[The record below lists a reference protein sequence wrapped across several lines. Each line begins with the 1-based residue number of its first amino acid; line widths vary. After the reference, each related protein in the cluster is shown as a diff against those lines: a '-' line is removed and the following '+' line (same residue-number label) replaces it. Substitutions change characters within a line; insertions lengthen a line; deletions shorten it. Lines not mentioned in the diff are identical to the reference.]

1 MILAIVYVVEEF
13 VERDAVHK
21 ALMAL
26 LRQDVK
32 GNLVL
37 YSSLLRIWPRIT
49 IGKVWNKEWCIKFHF
64 MRQKAMLP

>member
-1 MILAIVYVVEEF
+1 MNLTLAVVDDLEEF

-32 GNLVL
+32 GN
-37 YSSLLRIWPRIT
+37 IF
-49 IGKVWNKEWCIKFHF
+49 NF
-64 MRQKAMLP
+64 

>member
-1 MILAIVYVVEEF
+1 MIVFFFFNDLILANVNSVEEF

-32 GNLVL
+32 GNF
-37 YSSLLRIWPRIT
+37 LL
-49 IGKVWNKEWCIKFHF
+49 C
-64 MRQKAMLP
+64 LS